1 MEKANDHTCA
11 IFQEGIFG
19 YSTHICTPL
28 SSTNN
33 TLLEKSGNFSPF
45 PIHVNHM
52 ARLYENHELIMLLN
66 AIFKFFFLLNK
77 TECVYMLC
85 IKPLVKHILR
95 EAII

>member
-1 MEKANDHTCA
+1 MTIRVQFFKRVFLDTAH
-11 IFQEGIFG
+11 IFVP
-19 YSTHICTPL
+19 PL
-28 SSTNN
+28 SSTND